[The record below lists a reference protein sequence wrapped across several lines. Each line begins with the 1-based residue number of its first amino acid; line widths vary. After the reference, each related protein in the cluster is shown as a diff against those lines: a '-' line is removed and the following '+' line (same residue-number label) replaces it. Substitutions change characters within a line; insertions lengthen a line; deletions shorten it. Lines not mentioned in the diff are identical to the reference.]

1 MLKESVSEKK
11 SEKEKKV
18 RKETMVLIDS
28 LNFVWVACFLAFH
41 FGFGCEF
48 PFC

>member
-28 LNFVWVACFLAFH
+28 LNFVWVQGLEAK
-41 FGFGCEF
+41 
-48 PFC
+48 